1 MGIYVFP
8 NNSVSKQVYF
18 WLRQTWVWW
27 VPCIQNETKE
37 KKTKSTPSPKPGR
50 PVDLFPGKMCEKRR
64 ERLCGCC
71 PDLELRSTALSSPP
85 QVWGSKLLKALG
97 SQGRGGWD
105 LFSPSPVSAAC
116 SAGPTQGRTRAPL
129 GWTHPTRGSTRSPCR
144 NPWNVAGPGS
154 VYPGSMQREGLKPGI
169 SRGAF
174 AHIPL
179 KLFSPMKLKLTGVRR
194 KPPTSSPG
202 RLCLR
207 KVRNPSSVS
216 IQTIPSLCLREE
228 VLPVWKPTW
237 PAQAGVSSW
246 IVAILWQDWVAT
258 LGDWLGL
265 ACWQLSW
272 IPKVPFLLSP
282 DQLGMEIFK
291 SCSLGIGVELR
302 GICPL
307 LG

>member
-1 MGIYVFP
+1 MRFVQPIPSLSGLL
-8 NNSVSKQVYF
+8 SRSHAGEDQ
-18 WLRQTWVWW
+18 
-27 VPCIQNETKE
+27 
-37 KKTKSTPSPKPGR
+37 STAGLDAPH
-50 PVDLFPGKMCEKRR
+50 PGKHPLSLPESLECRR
-64 ERLCGCC
+64 SRKCLSGLYAEGGVKTWNFSGCFC
-71 PDLELRSTALSSPP
+71 TYSP
-85 QVWGSKLLKALG
+85 Q
-97 SQGRGGWD
+97 
-105 LFSPSPVSAAC
+105 
-116 SAGPTQGRTRAPL
+116 
-129 GWTHPTRGSTRSPCR
+129 
-144 NPWNVAGPGS
+144 
-154 VYPGSMQREGLKPGI
+154 
-169 SRGAF
+169 AF
-174 AHIPL
+174 QPHEVEAH
-179 KLFSPMKLKLTGVRR
+179 GVRR

-207 KVRNPSSVS
+207 KVRNPCSVS